1 MEKYSY
7 IKFENGEIKPL
18 PINDPNGKVVPG
30 KHIINL
36 KEWMDEN
43 PEERKKLGWIKQ
55 IHRDPKEI
63 VYNKQT
69 QYLQRYSR
77 QIDPYTIQ
85 DEYIVVDKAEEMMLL
100 AEMMETL
107 DYSGAIF
114 SNMGIVDFGG

>member
-7 IKFENGEIKPL
+7 IKFENGVIKLL
-18 PINDPNGKVVPG
+18 PINDPDGKVVPG

-85 DEYIVVDKAEEMMLL
+85 NEYIVVDKAEEMMLL

-107 DYSGAIF
+107 DYGGAIF